1 MACLAKIRYYSL
13 VLFGNL
19 LGKTKVFVYIYLMGE
34 FVVSALKYRPQTF
47 ADVVGQQAI
56 TQTLQNAIDQS
67 KIAKA
72 MLFCGPRGVGKTTC
86 ARIFAKKINSND
98 GTIDP
103 NEDFAFNVF
112 ELDAASNNSVADI
125 RSLIEQVRIPPQ
137 KGKFKVYIIDEVH
150 MLSSAAF
157 NAFLKTLEEPPQ
169 HAIFIL
175 ATTEKQKIIPTI
187 LSRCQIFD
195 FKRIGIKDA
204 QAYLATIAAREEIKA
219 ESEALHLIAQKA
231 DGAMRDALSIFD
243 RMVSYAGNELSAK
256 HVSVNLNILDY
267 DSYLTITDLL
277 HFGDLHNAV
286 LRFNEFIDLGF
297 DGYHFINGLSKHFR
311 DLLMCQ
317 NEGTLKLLEVGTETA
332 AKFAKQAKGISPSF
346 LLSALDLTNTYALQ
360 YKNSLHPHLQVELC
374 LMQLAS
380 INEAEKKKT
389 KPYIKPFREET
400 AVKEALTKENTN
412 NTQTNESA
420 SLADRPAEVE
430 PAEVKPA
437 QVEPTK
443 VEPIEATEIQ
453 LDLSAQGVSGL
464 SLSSLRVQK
473 EHQEKD
479 TEKEDKT
486 TIQSQ
491 VVTQELL
498 EQYWNN
504 YAKKM
509 TVNGARNMV
518 ALLGLD
524 IPRLKNKTEIHLIV
538 QNDTNK
544 LELEKN
550 SKSLMQ
556 YLREHLRNDHINLQ
570 VHVDT
575 KEEKK
580 FVYTNKDKYEELSKK
595 NPIIDDFKKSF
606 GLEY

>member
-1 MACLAKIRYYSL
+1 
-13 VLFGNL
+13 L

-86 ARIFAKKINSND
+86 ARIFAKKINSSD

-277 HFGDLHNAV
+277 HSGDLHNAV

-420 SLADRPAEVE
+420 SLADRTAEVE

-437 QVEPTK
+437 QVEPAK

-473 EHQEKD
+473 EHHEKD

-498 EQYWNN
+498 EQHWNN

>member
-1 MACLAKIRYYSL
+1 MACWAKIRYYSL

-86 ARIFAKKINSND
+86 ARIFAKKINSSD

-277 HFGDLHNAV
+277 HSGDLHNAV

-332 AKFAKQAKGISPSF
+332 AMFAKQAKGISPSF

-360 YKNSLHPHLQVELC
+360 YKNSLHPNLQVELC

-420 SLADRPAEVE
+420 SLADRPAEV
-430 PAEVKPA
+430 KPA
-437 QVEPTK
+437 QVEPAK

-498 EQYWNN
+498 EQHWNN
-504 YAKKM
+504 YTKKM

>member
-1 MACLAKIRYYSL
+1 
-13 VLFGNL
+13 
-19 LGKTKVFVYIYLMGE
+19 MGE

-86 ARIFAKKINSND
+86 ARIFAKKINSSD

-277 HFGDLHNAV
+277 HSGDLHNAV

-420 SLADRPAEVE
+420 SLAERPAEVE

-437 QVEPTK
+437 Q

-498 EQYWNN
+498 EQHWNN

>member
-1 MACLAKIRYYSL
+1 
-13 VLFGNL
+13 L

-86 ARIFAKKINSND
+86 ARIFAKKINSSD

-277 HFGDLHNAV
+277 HSGDLHNAV

-380 INEAEKKKT
+380 INEAEKKKI

-420 SLADRPAEVE
+420 SLADRPAEV
-430 PAEVKPA
+430 KPA
-437 QVEPTK
+437 QVEPAQVEPAK

-498 EQYWNN
+498 EQHWNN

>member
-1 MACLAKIRYYSL
+1 
-13 VLFGNL
+13 
-19 LGKTKVFVYIYLMGE
+19 MGE

-86 ARIFAKKINSND
+86 ARIFAKKINSSE

-137 KGKFKVYIIDEVH
+137 KGKYKVYIIDEVH

-277 HFGDLHNAV
+277 HSGDLHNAV

-420 SLADRPAEVE
+420 SLAERPAEVE

-437 QVEPTK
+437 Q

-498 EQYWNN
+498 EQHWNN

>member
-1 MACLAKIRYYSL
+1 
-13 VLFGNL
+13 L

-86 ARIFAKKINSND
+86 ARIFAKKINSSE

-137 KGKFKVYIIDEVH
+137 KGKYKVYIIDEVH

-267 DSYLTITDLL
+267 DSYLNITDLV
-277 HFGDLHNAV
+277 HTGDLHNAV
-286 LRFNEFIDLGF
+286 LRFNELIDLGF

-317 NEGTLKLLEVGTETA
+317 NEGTLKLLEVGAETA
-332 AKFAKQAKGISPSF
+332 AKFDKQAKGISPSF

-389 KPYIKPFREET
+389 KSYIKPFSGEAALKET
-400 AVKEALTKENTN
+400 PKKEITKPTEPVKVEP
-412 NTQTNESA
+412 A

-430 PAEVKPA
+430 PAE
-437 QVEPTK
+437 

-473 EHQEKD
+473 QHQEKD

-486 TIQSQ
+486 AIQSQ

-498 EQYWNN
+498 EQHWNN

-509 TVNGARNMV
+509 TVSGSRNMV

-524 IPRLKNKTEIHLIV
+524 IPRLKNKNEIHLIV

-550 SKSLMQ
+550 SKALLQ
-556 YLREHLRNDHINLQ
+556 YLREHLRNDHISLQ

-580 FVYTNKDKYEELSKK
+580 FVYTNKDKYEELRKK

-606 GLEY
+606 NLEY

>member
-1 MACLAKIRYYSL
+1 
-13 VLFGNL
+13 L

-86 ARIFAKKINSND
+86 ARIFAKKINSSD

-277 HFGDLHNAV
+277 HSGDLHNAV
-286 LRFNEFIDLGF
+286 LRFNEFINLGF

-380 INEAEKKKT
+380 INEAEKKKI

-420 SLADRPAEVE
+420 SLADRPAEV
-430 PAEVKPA
+430 KPA
-437 QVEPTK
+437 QVEPAQVEPAQ

-498 EQYWNN
+498 EQHWNN